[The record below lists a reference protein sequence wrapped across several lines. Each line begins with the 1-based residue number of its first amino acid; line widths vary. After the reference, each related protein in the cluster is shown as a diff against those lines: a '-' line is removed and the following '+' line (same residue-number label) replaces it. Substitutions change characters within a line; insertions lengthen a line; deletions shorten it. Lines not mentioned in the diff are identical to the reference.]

1 MTNRGV
7 REIGGG
13 GGAWGVEGGS
23 KVATDRHVGTPCS
36 PVDIS
41 TYRELMI
48 SRMKTFVHLH
58 CFDLRLH
65 DSLSLHLSHSSQ
77 SPLASSVT
85 HFLPIYIFDERQL
98 DLSQLPHA
106 NPAGKPVA
114 DKAGTHQEPR
124 PGYHPQHTR
133 SAPLSRVGKF
143 HRTSPHRLA
152 FLLQSVFE
160 LREGYRR
167 SGGDLLIGYGRPEVL
182 IPSLIKKLQEYGD
195 VVGVWAQKEYTL
207 EETRTLDKIA
217 EGLPKG
223 VDLHYNDGKTL
234 LPAKHLSFNPSKQ
247 TPDVYTA
254 FRKKVEGMGLN
265 LGEGML
271 VEPVQTAKWTTH
283 GNGVQD
289 VVVSV
294 GKEGTKLKPYPK
306 MDKLDGEKG
315 SAWIE
320 KGSDLDSPEGLY
332 VKLSKPLFDN
342 PPLGGWSSAVKESQL
357 PQPHPNSAIP
367 FNGGENAALSRLED
381 YVGHAKG
388 NGWEGG
394 AKAKKYKDTR
404 NGLIG
409 EHFST
414 KFAAFLS
421 LGTLSPKEVGWRVG
435 ELLELVN
442 KDKDT
447 RNNVYCE
454 SRVNAE
460 ADVRDHL

>member
-1 MTNRGV
+1 MV
-7 REIGGG
+7 
-13 GGAWGVEGGS
+13 
-23 KVATDRHVGTPCS
+23 
-36 PVDIS
+36 
-41 TYRELMI
+41 

-65 DSLSLHLSHSSQ
+65 DSLSLHVSHSSQ
-77 SPLASSVT
+77 SPLATSIT
-85 HFLPIYIFDERQL
+85 HFLPVYIFDERQL
-98 DLSQLPHA
+98 DLSQLPDA
-106 NPAGKPVA
+106 RPAGKPA
-114 DKAGTHQEPR
+114 GDQAGTHQEAR

-182 IPSLIKKLQEYGD
+182 IPSLVKKLQEDGE
-195 VVGVWAQKEYTL
+195 VAGVWAQKEYTL

-217 EGLPKG
+217 DGLPQG
-223 VDLHYNDGKTL
+223 VDLHFNDTKTL
-234 LPAKHLSFNPSKQ
+234 LPPKHLPFNPAKN

-271 VEPVQTAKWTTH
+271 VEPVKTAKWSNK
-283 GNGVQD
+283 GNGVEN

-294 GKEGTKLKPYPK
+294 GQEGKKLKPYPELG
-306 MDKLDGEKG
+306 KLGGERG
-315 SAWIE
+315 SSWIE
-320 KGSDLDSPEGLY
+320 KGSDIDSPEGLY
-332 VKLSKPLFDN
+332 AKLSKPLFDN
-342 PPLGGWSSAVKESQL
+342 PPLGGWSSSVKEGQL

-367 FNGGENAALSRLED
+367 FDGGEVAALSRLED

-388 NGWEGG
+388 DSWEGG
-394 AKAKKYKDTR
+394 AKAKTYKNTR

-421 LGTLSPKEVGWRVG
+421 LGTLSPKEAGWRVG

-442 KDKDT
+442 RDKDT
-447 RNNVYCE
+447 RGNVYCK
-454 SRVNAE
+454 SRVAST
-460 ADVRDHL
+460 ADNRDHLRTALARLLPVCRPSILRVESIMSLRPAGFLFPDIILS